1 MYIFLRY
8 CHVYF
13 SDSVKPHFPVFLWEW
28 NRPQPLLPKLYSFSR
43 YISQTLSCVF
53 IWFCKTIFP
62 CFPLRLYLER
72 PQPLQ
77 CFTDFVP
84 FRFSKYKVNGED
96 GLRYCF
102 QMRVWLRERVKPPEL
117 WCFNQIGDLDVLLD
131 CWMFLP
137 TIYLVT
143 IKFYAQFFLMMHLNK
158 DCNFPLKKYKM
169 QLDLK
174 WL

>member
-1 MYIFLRY
+1 MSGMVTFGGCMKLVLKGGEVRLPFEWRGFDHCFPNFIPILCKMYIFLRY

-53 IWFCKTIFP
+53 IWLCKTILP
-62 CFPLRLYLER
+62 YFPLRLYLER

-84 FRFSKYKVNGED
+84 FRFSKYEVNGDD
-96 GLRYCF
+96 GLRYCS
-102 QMRVWLRERVKPPEL
+102 QMRVWLRERVKPTDDRIVV
-117 WCFNQIGDLDVLLD
+117 F
-131 CWMFLP
+131 
-137 TIYLVT
+137 
-143 IKFYAQFFLMMHLNK
+143 
-158 DCNFPLKKYKM
+158 
-169 QLDLK
+169 
-174 WL
+174 